1 MERKDYER
9 YVTSLIM
16 IEADNSFIVWHL
28 QCKQNI
34 LGPKLPRRKTVFIFF
49 SELYSYKIAGQ
60 QKKII
65 NPGPISFHLSFW
77 SAKKTI
83 IKIITY
89 LRRGNWVH
97 QHKNKSKLREILKNS
112 FPQAVTFWNGKRPTS
127 RKFSFV
133 FLETPKIFASSL
145 KILF

>member
-83 IKIITY
+83 IKIITNVVEIEFTNTKINQN
-89 LRRGNWVH
+89 LG
-97 QHKNKSKLREILKNS
+97 KSWKI
-112 FPQAVTFWNGKRPTS
+112 AS
-127 RKFSFV
+127 RKPWHFEMVSDLRV
-133 FLETPKIFASSL
+133 ESSHL
-145 KILF
+145 YF